1 MHHRSKHY
9 KTISVHPHFS
19 NAFSNGTQ
27 EGGGRGCTLVW
38 ENSNVQT
45 KQTTFQV
52 IDRCGSLIKF
62 CRKLILC
69 HFLLPSM
76 FCIVPCAHA
85 FKLDIK
91 HSKAFR
97 FVFEYASSRP
107 SSPILYLQLSA
118 AVHIHSLGLECV
130 HACKGGV
137 RFCWQSAQ
145 WMI

>member
-1 MHHRSKHY
+1 
-9 KTISVHPHFS
+9 V
-19 NAFSNGTQ
+19 
-27 EGGGRGCTLVW
+27 CTLVW
-38 ENSNVQT
+38 EISTVQT

-52 IDRCGSLIKF
+52 IDGSLINF
-62 CRKLILC
+62 GRKLTLC
-69 HFLLPSM
+69 HFLLPIM

-85 FKLDIK
+85 FKLDIN
-91 HSKAFR
+91 HSKAFH

-137 RFCWQSAQ
+137 RLCWQCAQ